1 MQTPGALGE
10 LVAPALPTRRLAWR
24 SALWLPVLAVATGY
38 YVGALLGF
46 AWRFPGSGISFFW
59 PPTAVLTATLL
70 LNPPQT
76 WGWLL
81 GGAFVAHAAAHTQ
94 NGVPVTAWPVQFLA
108 NAAQAVLS
116 AWLVRRFSDPT
127 QPFGNLHRALA
138 FLVSACVIGPA
149 LASLIPLH
157 AYVSIGW
164 STDLMNAWRLRTV
177 SNGIATLILVPAIVT
192 IWAWIRSKPKATP
205 AWRIAEFV
213 LVFAGL
219 VASHTVVRLVEQATA
234 VNVALA
240 LYAPAPFLL
249 WAAVRFG
256 GAGLS
261 LGLLCTTLL
270 TVSSAMQ
277 GGAFASSTP
286 GDAIVGVQ
294 LFLSTMA
301 VPLILIAGLLEQN
314 RAEHRSLVE
323 LEQQNSAT
331 LRALPDL
338 MFLQTRDGVYLKHY
352 APTNSELLTAPE
364 FFLGRNMREILPPD
378 LVALFEPAFKTVTR
392 NEPSVVEYSLEIGGA
407 RRQYEAR
414 LIGLD
419 EDRVL
424 SIVRD
429 ITARREFEDALRE
442 AQRRYTLATAAG
454 GVGLWNLDVM
464 HQKVQV
470 EGGLLDVLGYADG
483 EIGDRV
489 QDWFALIAPDDLRDV
504 KSRLNAHLTGV
515 SPAFEAEFRMKA
527 KNGSVRWIHSRG
539 AVVGRNDDVAC
550 RVTGTYTDIT
560 DRREAEDALKHANDT
575 MVRMGRV
582 TALAELSASIA
593 HELNQPLAAIAT
605 NANTCLRWMDAASS
619 EGDLRGA
626 LKDLVADSRR
636 AGQIV
641 RRTREMFANRS
652 VSRAP
657 TDLNGVIR
665 NVLDLLR
672 TRLRDAG
679 VQLELELD
687 ESLPEIEADKVQMQQ
702 VLMNLVLNAVDAML
716 EAGTR
721 RRVLSVQSRSID
733 GNAQVS
739 VRDTG
744 AGVPALDVEQV
755 FEPFYTTKNDGI
767 GIGLAIS
774 RSIVEAHG
782 GAIRASA
789 DGGAGATF
797 SFTLPAHAQ
806 PEPSSSEVLLDERP
820 S

>member
-1 MQTPGALGE
+1 METRAAVGE
-10 LVAPALPTRRLAWR
+10 LTAPALATRGLAWR
-24 SALWLPVLAVATGY
+24 SALWLPVAVVATGY

-46 AWRFPGSGISFFW
+46 AWRFPASGISFFW

-70 LNPPQT
+70 LNPPHT

-81 GGAFVAHAAAHTQ
+81 GGALVAHAAAHTQ

-108 NAAQAVLS
+108 NATQAVLS

-127 QPFGNLHRALA
+127 QPFGNLHRVLA
-138 FLVSACVIGPA
+138 FLVSACVVGPA
-149 LASLIPLH
+149 VASLIPLH

-177 SNGIATLILVPAIVT
+177 SNGLATLILVPAIVT
-192 IWAWIRSKPKATP
+192 IWAWIRSKPKAAP

-219 VASHTVVRLVEQATA
+219 VASHTIVRPVEQATA
-234 VNVALA
+234 VNAALA

-261 LGLLCTTLL
+261 LALLCTTLL

-314 RAEHRSLVE
+314 RAEHRSLVAM
-323 LEQQNSAT
+323 EQQNSAT

-352 APTNSELLTAPE
+352 APSNSDLLVAPE
-364 FFLGRNMREILPPD
+364 LFLGRNMKEVLPPD
-378 LVALFEPAFKTVTR
+378 LSALLEPAFRAVTPD
-392 NEPSVVEYSLEIGGA
+392 EPSVVEYSLDVGGE
-407 RRQYEAR
+407 RRQFEAR

-419 EDRVL
+419 DDRVL
-424 SIVRD
+424 SIVRE
-429 ITARREFEDALRE
+429 ITARRRSEDALRE
-442 AQRRYTLATAAG
+442 AQRRFALATAAG
-454 GVGLWNLDVM
+454 GIGVWHLDLEAGTL
-464 HQKVQV
+464 QV
-470 EGGLLDVLGYADG
+470 EGGLRELLGYTEPELD
-483 EIGDRV
+483 DRISS
-489 QDWFALIAPDDLRDV
+489 WYALVCPDDLEDV
-504 KSRLNAHLTGV
+504 RSRLTDFTSGT
-515 SPAFEAEFRMKA
+515 SPVYETECRLIA
-527 KNGSVRWIHSRG
+527 KDGSMRWILSRAAIADRVDG
-539 AVVGRNDDVAC
+539 AVNRL
-550 RVTGTYTDIT
+550 TGTYTDIT
-560 DRREAEDALKHANDT
+560 GRKEAEDALKHANDT
-575 MVRMGRV
+575 LGRMGRL

-605 NANTCLRWMDAASS
+605 NANTCLRWLDSAVS
-619 EGDLRGA
+619 EADLRGA

-665 NVLDLLR
+665 NVLDLVR
-672 TRLRDAG
+672 PRLRDAG

-687 ESLPEIEADKVQMQQ
+687 ESLPVIEADKVQVQQ
-702 VLMNLVLNAVDAML
+702 VLMNLALNAVDAML
-716 EAGTR
+716 EAGPR
-721 RRVLSVQSRSID
+721 RRVLSVQSRSTD
-733 GNAQVS
+733 NGVQVS

-744 AGVPALDVEQV
+744 SGLPALDVEQV
-755 FEPFYTTKNDGI
+755 FEPFYTTKSDGI

-782 GAIRASA
+782 GAIWASA
-789 DGGAGATF
+789 DGGTGATF

-806 PEPSSSEVLLDERP
+806 PEPLQVG
-820 S
+820 

>member
-1 MQTPGALGE
+1 MGTRGAIGE
-10 LVAPALPTRRLAWR
+10 LTAAPALGTRRMPWR
-24 SALWLPVLAVATGY
+24 SALRLPVIAVATGY
-38 YVGALLGF
+38 YFGALLGF
-46 AWRFPGSGISFFW
+46 ASRFPASGISFFW

-70 LNPPQT
+70 LNPPRA

-81 GGAFVAHAAAHTQ
+81 GGALVAHAAAHAQ

-108 NAAQAVLS
+108 NATQAVLS
-116 AWLVRRFSDPT
+116 AWLVRRFSDPIR
-127 QPFGNLHRALA
+127 PFADLHRALG
-138 FLVSACVIGPA
+138 FMLCACVIGPGI
-149 LASLIPLH
+149 ASVIPLH
-157 AYVSIGW
+157 AYVSMGW
-164 STDLMNAWRLRTV
+164 AGDALNAWRLRTV
-177 SNGIATLILVPAIVT
+177 SNGIAALILVPAIVM
-192 IWAWIRSKPKATP
+192 IWSWLRTKPRAIP
-205 AWRIAEFV
+205 ALRVAEFV

-219 VASHTVVRLVEQATA
+219 LAAHALVGLVDQASAL
-234 VNVALA
+234 NLALA

-249 WAAVRFG
+249 WATVRFG

-261 LGLLCTTLL
+261 LALLCTTLL
-270 TVSSAMQ
+270 TVSSAIQ
-277 GGAFASSTP
+277 GGGLAESGA

-323 LEQQNSAT
+323 MEQQNSAT

-338 MFLQTRDGVYLKHY
+338 TFLQTRDGVYLKHY
-352 APTNSELLTAPE
+352 ASSNSDLLVAPE
-364 FFLGRNMREILPPD
+364 LFLGRNMKDVLPPD
-378 LVALFEPAFKTVTR
+378 VAALFEPAFRTVTPDV
-392 NEPSVVEYSLEIGGA
+392 PSVVEYSLEVGGEL
-407 RRQYEAR
+407 RQYEAR

-419 EDRVL
+419 DDRVL

-429 ITARREFEDALRE
+429 ITARRRSEDALLE
-442 AQRRYTLATAAG
+442 AQRRYALATAAG
-454 GVGLWNLDVM
+454 GIGVWHLDVRS
-464 HQKVQV
+464 QTVQV
-470 EGGLLDVLGYADG
+470 EGGLLASLGYAAS
-483 EIGDRV
+483 EVSEQIA
-489 QDWFALIAPDDLRDV
+489 DWFALISPDDLGEV
-504 KSRLNAHLTGV
+504 ESRLTAHLSGG
-515 SPAFEAEFRMKA
+515 SPAFEAEFRMIA
-527 KNGSVRWIHSRG
+527 KDGSARWIHSRG
-539 AVVGRNDDVAC
+539 AAVDSTDGAVS

-560 DRREAEDALKHANDT
+560 DRKEAEDALKHANDT
-575 MVRMGRV
+575 MVRMGRI

-605 NANTCLRWMDAASS
+605 NANTCLRWMDSAASDA
-619 EGDLRGA
+619 DLRGA

-652 VSRAP
+652 VSRTP
-657 TDLNGVIR
+657 TDLNGDIR

-687 ESLPEIEADKVQMQQ
+687 ESLPVIEADKVQVQQ
-702 VLMNLVLNAVDAML
+702 VLVNLVLNAVDAML
-716 EAGTR
+716 EAGPR
-721 RRVLSVQSRSID
+721 RRVLSVQSRSSDNGVLVI
-733 GNAQVS
+733 

-744 AGVPALDVEQV
+744 SGLPGSDAEQV
-755 FEPFYTTKNDGI
+755 FEPFYTTKSDGI

-782 GAIRASA
+782 GAIWASA
-789 DGGAGATF
+789 EGTGATF

-806 PEPSSSEVLLDERP
+806 PEPLLSR
-820 S
+820 STA

>member
-1 MQTPGALGE
+1 MGTRGATGDLTA
-10 LVAPALPTRRLAWR
+10 APALETRRMLWQ
-24 SALWLPVLAVATGY
+24 SALVLPVTAVTAGY
-38 YVGALLGF
+38 YFGALLGF
-46 AWRFPGSGISFFW
+46 ACRFPSSGISFFW
-59 PPTAVLTATLL
+59 PPTAVLTAALL
-70 LNPPQT
+70 LNPPRT
-76 WGWLL
+76 WGWLF
-81 GGAFVAHAAAHTQ
+81 GGALLAHAVAHAQ

-108 NAAQAVLS
+108 NATQAVLS

-177 SNGIATLILVPAIVT
+177 SNGIATLILVPAIVM
-192 IWAWIRSKPKATP
+192 IWAWIRSKPKAAP

-261 LGLLCTTLL
+261 LALLCTTLL

-314 RAEHRSLVE
+314 RAEHRSLVAM
-323 LEQQNSAT
+323 EQQNSAT

-352 APTNSELLTAPE
+352 APSNSDLLVAPE
-364 FFLGRNMREILPPD
+364 LFLGRNMKEVLPPD
-378 LVALFEPAFKTVTR
+378 LSALLEPAFRAVTPD
-392 NEPSVVEYSLEIGGA
+392 EPSVVEYSLDVGGE
-407 RRQYEAR
+407 RRQFEAR
-414 LIGLD
+414 LIGL
-419 EDRVL
+419 EGDRVL

-429 ITARREFEDALRE
+429 ITARREADDALRE

-454 GVGLWNLDVM
+454 GIGLWYLDVRN
-464 HQKVQV
+464 QKVQV
-470 EGGLLDVLGYADG
+470 EGGLLDSLGYADG
-483 EIGDRV
+483 EVGD
-489 QDWFALIAPDDLRDV
+489 QLPDWFALIAPDDVGDV
-504 KSRLNAHLTGV
+504 ESRLDAHLTGV
-515 SPAFEAEFRMKA
+515 SPSFEAEFRMKA

-539 AVVGRNDDVAC
+539 AVVDRAADAAL

-605 NANTCLRWMDAASS
+605 NANTCLRWMDSGVS
-619 EGDLRGA
+619 EADLRGA

-641 RRTREMFANRS
+641 RRTREMFENRS

-657 TDLNGVIR
+657 TDLNGVVR

-679 VQLELELD
+679 VQLELELA
-687 ESLPEIEADKVQMQQ
+687 ESLPVIEADNVQMQQ
-702 VLMNLVLNAVDAML
+702 VLGNLVLNAVEAML
-716 EAGTR
+716 EVGTR
-721 RRVLSVQSRSID
+721 RRVLSVQSRST
-733 GNAQVS
+733 GNGVQVS

-744 AGVPALDVEQV
+744 SGLPVLDLEQV
-755 FEPFYTTKNDGI
+755 FEPFYTTKSDGV

-782 GAIRASA
+782 GAIWASVEA
-789 DGGAGATF
+789 GTGATF

-806 PEPSSSEVLLDERP
+806 PEPLRVG
-820 S
+820 

>member
-1 MQTPGALGE
+1 METREAVGE
-10 LVAPALPTRRLAWR
+10 LVAPALATRRLAWR
-24 SALWLPVLAVATGY
+24 SALGLPVVAVAIGY

-46 AWRFPGSGISFFW
+46 AWRFPASGISFFW
-59 PPTAVLTATLL
+59 PPTAVLTAMLL

-81 GGAFVAHAAAHTQ
+81 GGALVAHAAAHTQ

-108 NAAQAVLS
+108 NATQSILS
-116 AWLVRRFSDPT
+116 AWLIRRFSDPIR
-127 QPFGNLHRALA
+127 PFADLHRALG
-138 FLVSACVIGPA
+138 FMVCACVIGPSI
-149 LASLIPLH
+149 ASVIPLH
-157 AYVSIGW
+157 AYLEMGW
-164 STDLMNAWRLRTV
+164 STDALNAWRLRTV
-177 SNGIATLILVPAIVT
+177 SNAIAALILVPAIVM
-192 IWAWIRSKPKATP
+192 IWSWVRTKPRDIP
-205 AWRIAEFV
+205 PLRVAEFV

-219 VASHTVVRLVEQATA
+219 VAAHAVVGLVGQASA
-234 VNVALA
+234 LNLALA

-249 WAAVRFG
+249 WATVRFG

-261 LGLLCTTLL
+261 LALLCTTLL
-270 TVSSAMQ
+270 TVSSAIQ
-277 GGAFASSTP
+277 GGGLAGSGE

-314 RAEHRSLVE
+314 RAEHRSLVAM
-323 LEQQNSAT
+323 EQQNSAT

-352 APTNSELLTAPE
+352 APSNSDLFVAPE
-364 FFLGRNMREILPPD
+364 LFLGRNMKDVLPPD
-378 LVALFEPAFKTVTR
+378 LSVLLEPAFKAVTPD
-392 NEPSVVEYSLEIGGA
+392 EPSVVEYSLDVGGE
-407 RRQYEAR
+407 RRQFEAR

-419 EDRVL
+419 DDRVL
-424 SIVRD
+424 SIVRE
-429 ITARREFEDALRE
+429 ITARRRSEDALRE
-442 AQRRYTLATAAG
+442 AQRRFALATAAG
-454 GVGLWNLDVM
+454 GIGVWHLDVEAGTL
-464 HQKVQV
+464 QV
-470 EGGLLDVLGYADG
+470 EGGLRELLGYTGPELD
-483 EIGDRV
+483 DRISS
-489 QDWFALIAPDDLRDV
+489 WYALVCPDDLEDV
-504 KSRLNAHLTGV
+504 RSRLTDFTSGT
-515 SPAFEAEFRMKA
+515 SPVYETECRLIA
-527 KNGSVRWIHSRG
+527 KDGSMRWILSRAAIADRVDG
-539 AVVGRNDDVAC
+539 AVNRL
-550 RVTGTYTDIT
+550 TGTYTDIT
-560 DRREAEDALKHANDT
+560 GRKEAEDALKHANDT
-575 MVRMGRV
+575 LVRMGRI

-605 NANTCLRWMDAASS
+605 NANTCLRWMDSAVS
-619 EGDLRGA
+619 EADLREA

-665 NVLDLLR
+665 NVLDLVR

-687 ESLPEIEADKVQMQQ
+687 ESLPVIEADKVQVQQ
-702 VLMNLVLNAVDAML
+702 VLMNLALNAVESML
-716 EAGTR
+716 EAGPR
-721 RRVLSVQSRSID
+721 RRVLSVQSRSTD
-733 GNAQVS
+733 NGVQVS

-744 AGVPALDVEQV
+744 SGLPALDVEQV
-755 FEPFYTTKNDGI
+755 FEPFFTTKNDGI

-782 GAIRASA
+782 GAIWASA
-789 DGGAGATF
+789 DGGTGATF

-806 PEPSSSEVLLDERP
+806 PKPLPVG
-820 S
+820 

>member
-1 MQTPGALGE
+1 METRGAVGE
-10 LVAPALPTRRLAWR
+10 LVAPALATRRLAWR
-24 SALWLPVLAVATGY
+24 SALWLPVVAVATGY

-81 GGAFVAHAAAHTQ
+81 GGALVAHAAAHTQ

-108 NAAQAVLS
+108 NATQAVLS
-116 AWLVRRFSDPT
+116 AWLVRRFSDST

-164 STDLMNAWRLRTV
+164 SPDLMNAWRLRTV

-261 LGLLCTTLL
+261 LALLCTTLL

-314 RAEHRSLVE
+314 RAEHRSLVAM
-323 LEQQNSAT
+323 EQQNSAT

-352 APTNSELLTAPE
+352 APSNSDLLVAPE
-364 FFLGRNMREILPPD
+364 LFLGRNMKEVLPPD
-378 LVALFEPAFKTVTR
+378 LSALLEPAFRAVTPD
-392 NEPSVVEYSLEIGGA
+392 EPSVVEYSLDVGGE
-407 RRQYEAR
+407 RRQFEAR

-419 EDRVL
+419 DDRVL

-429 ITARREFEDALRE
+429 ITARRRSEDALRE
-442 AQRRYTLATAAG
+442 AQRRFALATAAG
-454 GVGLWNLDVM
+454 GIGVWHLDVEAGTL
-464 HQKVQV
+464 QV
-470 EGGLLDVLGYADG
+470 EGGLRELLGYSEPELD
-483 EIGDRV
+483 DRISS
-489 QDWFALIAPDDLRDV
+489 WYALVCPDDLEDV
-504 KSRLNAHLTGV
+504 RSRLTDFTSGT
-515 SPAFEAEFRMKA
+515 SPVYETECRLIA
-527 KNGSVRWIHSRG
+527 KDGSKRWILSRAAIADCVDG
-539 AVVGRNDDVAC
+539 AVNRL
-550 RVTGTYTDIT
+550 TGTYTDIT
-560 DRREAEDALKHANDT
+560 ARKEAEDALKHANDT
-575 MVRMGRV
+575 LGRMGRL

-605 NANTCLRWMDAASS
+605 NANTCLRWMDSAVS
-619 EGDLRGA
+619 EADLRGA

-665 NVLDLLR
+665 NVLDLVR

-687 ESLPEIEADKVQMQQ
+687 ESLPVIEADKVQVQQ
-702 VLMNLVLNAVDAML
+702 VLMNLALNAVDAML
-716 EAGTR
+716 EAGPR
-721 RRVLSVQSRSID
+721 RRVLSVQSRSTD
-733 GNAQVS
+733 NGVQVS

-744 AGVPALDVEQV
+744 SGLPALDVEQV
-755 FEPFYTTKNDGI
+755 FEPFYTTKSDGI

-782 GAIRASA
+782 GAIWASA
-789 DGGAGATF
+789 GGGTGATF

-806 PEPSSSEVLLDERP
+806 PEPLQVG
-820 S
+820 

>member
-1 MQTPGALGE
+1 METRGAFGE
-10 LVAPALPTRRLAWR
+10 FAAPAPETRGMAWR
-24 SALWLPVLAVATGY
+24 SALWLPVAAVATGY
-38 YVGALLGF
+38 YFGALLGF
-46 AWRFPGSGISFFW
+46 AWRFPASGISFFW
-59 PPTAVLTATLL
+59 PPTAVLTASLL
-70 LNPPQT
+70 LNPPTT

-81 GGAFVAHAAAHTQ
+81 GGALAAHAAAHTQ

-108 NAAQAVLS
+108 NATQAVLS

-138 FLVSACVIGPA
+138 FLASACVIGPA

-164 STDLMNAWRLRTV
+164 STDLLNAWRLRTV
-177 SNGIATLILVPAIVT
+177 SNGIATLILVPAIVM
-192 IWAWIRSKPKATP
+192 IWAWIRSKPKAAP

-261 LGLLCTTLL
+261 LALLCTTLL

-314 RAEHRSLVE
+314 RAEHRSLVAM
-323 LEQQNSAT
+323 EQQNSAT

-352 APTNSELLTAPE
+352 APSNSDLLVAPE
-364 FFLGRNMREILPPD
+364 LFLGRNMKEVLPPD
-378 LVALFEPAFKTVTR
+378 LSALLEPAFRAATPD
-392 NEPSVVEYSLEIGGA
+392 EPSIVEYSLDVGGE
-407 RRQYEAR
+407 RRQFEAR

-419 EDRVL
+419 DDRVL
-424 SIVRD
+424 SIVRE
-429 ITARREFEDALRE
+429 ITGRRRSEDALRE
-442 AQRRYTLATAAG
+442 AQRRYALATAAG
-454 GVGLWNLDVM
+454 GIGVWHLDV
-464 HQKVQV
+464 KSGRLQV
-470 EGGLLDVLGYADG
+470 EGGLREVLGYTETEVDDQISSWYALVCPDDIKEVRSRLTDFTNG
-483 EIGDRV
+483 TSPVYETECR
-489 QDWFALIAPDDLRDV
+489 LIAKD
-504 KSRLNAHLTGV
+504 
-515 SPAFEAEFRMKA
+515 
-527 KNGSVRWIHSRG
+527 GSVRWILSRAAIADRVDG
-539 AVVGRNDDVAC
+539 TVS

-560 DRREAEDALKHANDT
+560 GRKEAEDALKHANDT

-605 NANTCLRWMDAASS
+605 NANTCLRWMDAAASDA
-619 EGDLRGA
+619 DLRGA

-641 RRTREMFANRS
+641 KRTREMFANRS
-652 VSRAP
+652 VSRTP
-657 TDLNGVIR
+657 TDLNDVIR
-665 NVLDLLR
+665 NVLDLVR

-687 ESLPEIEADKVQMQQ
+687 ESLPEIEADKVQVQQ
-702 VLMNLVLNAVDAML
+702 VLMNLVVNAVDAML

-721 RRVLSVQSRSID
+721 RRVLSVQSQSTGD
-733 GNAQVS
+733 GVQVTL
-739 VRDTG
+739 RDTG
-744 AGVPALDVEQV
+744 TGLPALDVEQV
-755 FEPFYTTKNDGI
+755 FEPFYTTKSDGI

-782 GAIRASA
+782 GAIWASV
-789 DGGAGATF
+789 DGDTGATF

-806 PEPSSSEVLLDERP
+806 PEPLQVG
-820 S
+820 